1 MPEQLLVDGIQY
13 EIFIRLIVAA
23 LLGILIGTE
32 RSLAHK
38 MAGMRTFSLIA
49 LAAALFSVI
58 AEQVALTSTPISSI
72 ALANVLATVI
82 SGIGFIGTG
91 LIFLT
96 HDRKQ
101 NHMNGL
107 TTAAGLWATAGVGM
121 ACGLGYY
128 ILATFAA
135 VLAIIILG
143 IVSLF
148 EEKVEKAVASTEDK
162 KS

>member
-1 MPEQLLVDGIQY
+1 MIQEFLIDAGTY
-13 EIFIRLIVAA
+13 ELFIRLVVAA
-23 LLGILIGTE
+23 LLGLLIGTE

-38 MAGMRTFSLIA
+38 TAGMRTFSLIA
-49 LAAALFSVI
+49 LAAALFAI
-58 AEQVALTSTPISSI
+58 IGEQVALTSIPVSSI

-91 LIFLT
+91 LIFLK
-96 HDRKQ
+96 HE
-101 NHMNGL
+101 HMNGL

-128 ILATFAA
+128 ILATFSA

-143 IVSLF
+143 VVSYF
-148 EEKVEKAVASTEDK
+148 EEKVIE
-162 KS
+162 